1 MRRNKFT
8 KNELDSLFEEAT
20 IEAARIKGKK
30 LMEDA
35 EKDAH
40 YPSAEFNHRIQSII
54 ENKTKKSDTFDF
66 FNKAFL
72 AYSKASAWILLSL
85 ILLFVSVPNV
95 ALARNWITR
104 LVIDANPKYVTYYF
118 QENEINQ
125 INQDSTLHGPFPKG
139 IYYPSYLP
147 KEMTLMQLIY
157 DPSEIIYRYQDVSD
171 NTLTVIVMG
180 PGSSTNLDNESS
192 EEESKEYV
200 NGIEA
205 DYRKRIGLGQLTWSD
220 GIHVF
225 IVSTTLSKEECLRIA
240 NGLTN

>member
-1 MRRNKFT
+1 
-8 KNELDSLFEEAT
+8 
-20 IEAARIKGKK
+20 
-30 LMEDA
+30 MEDA

-85 ILLFVSVPNV
+85 ILLFVFVPNV

-104 LVIDANPKYVTYYF
+104 LVIDANPKYVTYSF

-125 INQDSTLHGPFPKG
+125 INQDSTLPGTFPKG

-157 DPSEIIYRYQDVSD
+157 NPSKIIYRYQDVSN

-205 DYRKRIGLGQLTWSD
+205 DYRKKIGLGQLTWSD